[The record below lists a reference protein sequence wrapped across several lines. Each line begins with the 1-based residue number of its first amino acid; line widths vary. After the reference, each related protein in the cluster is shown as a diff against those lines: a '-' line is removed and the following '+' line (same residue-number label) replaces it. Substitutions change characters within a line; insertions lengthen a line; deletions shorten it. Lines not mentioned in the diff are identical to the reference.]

1 MTLKKFFSPENL
13 SKFTKNLHTK
23 AQSFFELEQTT
34 PTPRTT
40 DFASIPP
47 KQLALFL
54 QQAIRSQK
62 TATLTLALKD
72 GTTETLSGKLDSI
85 QNRFDAVTLKIS
97 DKQTRVVF
105 TNVSLSKMPHFIIQS
120 SSVNNKKPV
129 VKMTGFLANVLA

>member
-23 AQSFFELEQTT
+23 AQSFFELEQPT

-40 DFASIPP
+40 DFSSIPP

-85 QNRFDAVTLKIS
+85 KNRFDAVTLKIS

-105 TNVSLSKMPHFIIQS
+105 TKDIVHLGLERFAVKDVTLHHPVLISK
-120 SSVNNKKPV
+120 
-129 VKMTGFLANVLA
+129 

>member
-85 QNRFDAVTLKIS
+85 QNRFDAVTLNIS
-97 DKQTRVVF
+97 DKRVVF
-105 TNVSLSKMPHFIIQS
+105 TKDIVHLGLERFSVKDTTLHHPVLISK
-120 SSVNNKKPV
+120 
-129 VKMTGFLANVLA
+129 

>member
-1 MTLKKFFSPENL
+1 M
-13 SKFTKNLHTK
+13 TKNLHTK
-23 AQSFFELEQTT
+23 AQSFFELEQTP

-85 QNRFDAVTLKIS
+85 KNRFDAVTLKIS

-105 TNVSLSKMPHFIIQS
+105 TKDIVHLGLERFSVKDATLHHPVLISK
-120 SSVNNKKPV
+120 
-129 VKMTGFLANVLA
+129 

>member
-1 MTLKKFFSPENL
+1 MTLKKFFNPEKL
-13 SKFTKNLHTK
+13 SKLTKNLHTK
-23 AQSFFELEQTT
+23 AQSFFELEQTP

-72 GTTETLSGKLDSI
+72 GTTETLSGKLVPI
-85 QNRFDAVTLKIS
+85 KNRFDAVTLKVS
-97 DKQTRVVF
+97 DKQIRVVF
-105 TNVSLSKMPHFIIQS
+105 IKDIVHLGLERFSVKDVTIHHPALISK
-120 SSVNNKKPV
+120 
-129 VKMTGFLANVLA
+129 